1 MSAYLL
7 LMTIG
12 PVQSF
17 IAQARRTRD
26 LWFGSHV
33 LSELS
38 KTAVETLTGVPG
50 VEFIFPVLPSGTQ
63 KDTGLPNKLLVRL
76 PEGDP
81 RAVARKARE
90 AVRERLSGWGLA
102 QWHEHRELVDGAS
115 LETAKEQLD
124 TLLEFQA
131 AWTQYASEKEYK
143 AALVRIEEAIA
154 GRKRLQAFTPW
165 VHQRGGIHKSSL
177 DGARESVLRPKN
189 PRKGK
194 WARFRIGLREQLDAI
209 GLLKRTGGTPGQF
222 VPVPSIGLSAFLA
235 HAEATCQAEFSKL
248 RDGCKE
254 LKQQAPDA
262 VTGVDIRG
270 REWVRR
276 FPYDAQ
282 LLLPDRWRTL
292 LEEEDVTP
300 EPGTD
305 FYASHV
311 RPLLREAG
319 EPYPYVVCLSA
330 DGDNMGKALEVL
342 AEKGHEA
349 HQALSRALTDF
360 ALEARTIVEKHDGV
374 LVYAGGDDVLAFVAL
389 PNALKCAAQLR
400 ASFMRIL
407 REVVDKPPTLSV
419 GLGIGHVLESLG
431 DLLDLG
437 RRAEKLA
444 KGEGAEARDGL
455 GIVARLRAGRLHT
468 WRARWSSSP
477 GALAQMA
484 QATALRRGGRL
495 PLKKLQD
502 VEELTRRFPR
512 PTDEK
517 DALYQDPRLGSVLA
531 REVRRVLKR
540 TDMGGGDDNGLMP
553 GTVGLDL
560 EMPLPL
566 GEVQKRVSSWVARV
580 WVAEMF
586 FRAEPWATDDAD
598 TPKEVA

>member
-1 MSAYLL
+1 MSAHLL

-38 KTAVETLTGVPG
+38 KTAVQTLADTPG
-50 VEFIFPVLPSGTQ
+50 LDFIFPVLPSDKQ

-76 PEGDP
+76 SEGDP
-81 RAVARKARE
+81 RALARKARE
-90 AVRERLSGWGLA
+90 AVRTRLSEWGLE
-102 QWHEHRELVDGAS
+102 QWHEHHELVDDAS
-115 LETAKEQLD
+115 LATAKEQLD
-124 TLLEFQA
+124 TLIEFQA
-131 AWTQYASEKEYK
+131 AWTQYSSEAEYEK
-143 AALVRIEEAIA
+143 ALARVEKAIA
-154 GRKRLQAFTPW
+154 GRKRLHAFTPW
-165 VHQRGGIHKSSL
+165 LHQRGGIHKSSL
-177 DGARESVLRPKN
+177 DGARESVLRPMN

-209 GLLKRTGGTPGQF
+209 GLLKRTGGKPGQF
-222 VPVPSIGLSAFLA
+222 VPVPSIGLSAFIE
-235 HAEATCQAEFSKL
+235 HAEATCKTEFPKL
-248 RDGCKE
+248 LDACKG
-254 LKQQAPDA
+254 LKQMAPEA
-262 VTGVDIRG
+262 VSGVDVRG

-282 LLLPDRWRTL
+282 LLLPDRWQTL
-292 LEEEDVTP
+292 LDEEGVSAES
-300 EPGTD
+300 GTD

-311 RPLLREAG
+311 RPILKEAG

-330 DGDNMGKALEVL
+330 DGDKMGKALEAL
-342 AEKGHEA
+342 APKGHEA
-349 HQALSRALTDF
+349 HQALSRALTKF
-360 ALEARTIVEKHDGV
+360 ALEARSIVEEHDGV

-389 PNALKCAAQLR
+389 PNALACASKLR

-407 REVVDKPPTLSV
+407 RDVVEEPPTLSV

-444 KGEGAEARDGL
+444 KGAEPEARDGL

-468 WRARWSSSP
+468 WRARWSSEP
-477 GALAQMA
+477 GALALLE
-484 QATALRRGGRL
+484 QAFELRREGTL

-502 VEELTRRFPR
+502 VEGLARRFPR

-517 DALYQDPRLGSVLA
+517 DALYQDTRMGGVLA

-540 TDMGGGDDNGLMP
+540 TDMGGGDDDGLQP
-553 GTVGLDL
+553 ERVGLDL
-560 EMPLPL
+560 KTPLPL

-586 FRAEPWATDDAD
+586 SRAEPGARDDGVA
-598 TPKEVA
+598 KEVS